1 MRPRLLLL
9 SGSLRQG
16 STNTAAL
23 LTLADVAAAAG
34 LAEAARYG
42 GMATLPHFNPD
53 DDHDPLPPGVA
64 ELRAGIAAA
73 DAVVFSTPE
82 YAGTMP
88 GSFKNVLDW
97 TVGGIELGGKPVGW
111 VTCSTGGPTGGEGAQ
126 RALRTVLGYV
136 SADVVEAACVHLP
149 VPRSALGEDGRI
161 DDPGLRARL
170 GEVAEALVERVVTV
184 GGARY

>member
-1 MRPRLLLL
+1 MRPRLLLV
-9 SGSLRQG
+9 SGSLRHG

-23 LTLADVAAAAG
+23 LTLADVATAAG
-34 LAEAARYG
+34 LADADVYDGLAA
-42 GMATLPHFNPD
+42 LPHFNPD
-53 DDHDPLPPGVA
+53 DDHDPLPPAVA
-64 ELRAGIAAA
+64 ELRAALGAA

-97 TVGGIELGGKPVGW
+97 AVGGVELADKPVGW
-111 VTCSTGGPTGGEGAQ
+111 VNCSTGGPNGGEGAQ

-136 SADVVEAACVHLP
+136 SADVVEAACVHVP

-161 DDPGLRARL
+161 QDPSLRARL
-170 GEVAEALVERVVTV
+170 GEVASALVDRVAAVAP
-184 GGARY
+184 ARY

>member
-1 MRPRLLLL
+1 MRSRLLLV

-23 LTLADVAAAAG
+23 LTLADLAVAAGRADADVFDG
-34 LAEAARYG
+34 LAA
-42 GMATLPHFNPD
+42 LPHFNPD
-53 DDHDPLPPGVA
+53 DDHEPLPPPVA
-64 ELRAGIAAA
+64 ALRARLAAA

-97 TVGGIELGGKPVGW
+97 TVGGVELGGKPVGW
-111 VTCSTGGPTGGEGAQ
+111 VNCSTGGPNGGKGAEH
-126 RALRTVLGYV
+126 ALRTVLGYV

-149 VPRSALGEDGRI
+149 VPRQALGDDGRI
-161 DDPGLRARL
+161 HDADLRARL
-170 GEVAEALVERVVTV
+170 AEVANVLVDRVTAVAP
-184 GGARY
+184 ARY